1 MYMDKAGIGALL
13 VGIILLVLGVYAIWI
28 FLPDAITVVKGLIGI
43 VGLLIGLMLIVFS
56 ILIIKE

>member
-1 MYMDKAGIGALL
+1 MDKAGIGALL

-28 FLPDAITVVKGLIGI
+28 FLPDVITVVKGSIGI
-43 VGLLIGLMLIVFS
+43 VGLLIGLMLIVFG